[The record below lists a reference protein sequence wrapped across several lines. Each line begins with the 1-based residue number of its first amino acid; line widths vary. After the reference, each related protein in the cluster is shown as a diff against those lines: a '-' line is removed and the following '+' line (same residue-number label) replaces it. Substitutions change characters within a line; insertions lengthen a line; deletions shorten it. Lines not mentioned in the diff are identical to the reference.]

1 MDFDKFLLVALMFGI
16 FLIFSVGSIDSVAAA
31 DKDIYV
37 AVNGNDTT
45 NLGNSSNSPYATME
59 KAISES
65 GHKDAVTIYLS
76 EGTFRGY
83 GNSLLTINKAHR
95 TQGGNITIVGAGYN
109 KTILD
114 GYYNSHIFEIK
125 LDSVVILKDLTFIN
139 CKNVNGGAISSNGTL
154 IIIDCIFDNNQA
166 IDNGGSL
173 YILSGTCSIY
183 NSTFNN
189 NSASEGGVISFG
201 SYSSSGTLNVD
212 NSVFTN
218 NYVQSG
224 DYNQANGGA
233 IYSYG
238 SSTLTTITNSLFIN
252 NSAISNYHSSY
263 PNSPYVNRGGSV
275 YMRSGY
281 LVNNSFINSS
291 ITGQTPEG
299 SAFYIETDGIYTVE
313 NNLKINCSING
324 VLELD
329 SLIPKKNTSI
339 NVMLSNS
346 IGENWDSVS
355 ITAGVTG
362 ENGNPINEGFV
373 QFFLSGNSIGDPVA
387 VVNGQ
392 ATRTII
398 VHGPNGFY
406 EISAQYLGNE
416 RFNASNGTATY
427 QLLTVTV
434 DVDPVGRAYN
444 SVQNVYLVCNDLTAT
459 IYYTTDGT
467 DPTTSSRV
475 YSGPILINSSTTLKY
490 FAVDPAGYQSQVYTQ
505 NYIIDTIVPTVNS
518 VDPARNEV
526 IKVRGKVIK
535 VTFSEAIKPDSLMF
549 DLKNSSGTLVQV
561 TYNLVDNVLTIV
573 PQDLLTNGKYTL
585 TLRNG
590 TDLAGNALSLYSTNF
605 TVDAVIL
612 KVINITEANYQD
624 YFNPYTGEIL
634 PDADINPGD
643 TIRIGNVSN
652 KLFTIDRQLTL
663 TTIAPGN
670 VIKNGVIH
678 LTQGSSGSS
687 IIGLKIVNDRV
698 DLIIDGITVTK
709 LHGIWLTRSNNN
721 YIFNNSVQLANSRGV
736 FAMPMGWSS
745 NNTITHNSLIS
756 TGSTTM
762 PMGDSNYNN
771 ISYNYLQST
780 AANIIYYNPWG
791 HADYGGNG
799 ICIGNYISNNH
810 LYAINPGPFVV
821 AMAVGAAITSSSGG
835 TTYSTVT
842 IVNNLINNT
851 GYGIVGVGSNSIVKN
866 NTIILPAGAIETA
879 GDNIV
884 VSDNTIYC
892 PGTGIYV
899 GSGRS
904 SDSPVIVTG
913 NKIFNSSSF
922 ASIVIKHDNCIVTN
936 NTVDIDS
943 AYFGIYIQGNNV
955 TASDNIINL
964 HSYGDGIG
972 VAGDNCQIF
981 NNTFNVA
988 KNKGVVI
995 LGSNSNVQSNNIKA
1009 GLGIVVDSTGIV
1021 WSRTSDSSDVASS
1034 WKYPSASNRLYFNN
1048 IVNNIIVSVSYGI
1061 FLNGNVYNTTIR
1073 DNQITTNE
1081 TIGIVKNITDN
1092 FGDDS
1097 NDNTVNGVI
1106 TDFTGIIINDQNFY
1120 SYFDEE
1126 GYFKLNTS
1134 AENFVFILTYLT
1146 NKIINVD
1153 RNMTLFSNGLA
1164 NLLTNVTIVIHRDG
1178 SGSTIKELNFFNEDR
1193 GAIVLEDCENVNVSN
1208 NDITISSNTNFKG
1221 SLTGI
1226 SIDASDFVN
1235 IVSNSIFII
1244 GSNAYIY
1251 GIFIG
1256 GNSNYLNIFNNSI
1269 ILKGDKLVEGIY
1281 CELLGYSNITANTIN
1296 LMGKGFGY
1304 GIAAANVNGP
1314 VHDLNITDNIIV
1326 ANIGKML
1333 YLIELHI
1340 TENINIQNNFLN
1352 GKANGVYGVA
1362 LYNSNNTTIK
1372 SNEIKTYGGNLD
1384 KITDN
1389 PDVLGTGNA
1398 AIYICHNTSN
1408 TVAENNIIYTDAKKQ
1423 IIVDNSKPGFN
1434 NSFTRNYFVV
1444 YDDNISNYFNSK
1456 NEFNNSLVTQN
1467 DTLLFDNIK
1476 TYRNLIFNTPLKI
1489 TSYSI
1494 YSVVNGTFTF
1504 KSGASNS
1511 TVTHL
1516 NFNLTDK
1523 TAFLIADGTNI
1534 TLSNNLINI
1543 LSTNPALKNLSA
1555 ITITQYSTYNTI
1567 HNNTINMTGKS
1578 NMTAITVYNY
1588 YDGYYGRSPEF
1599 NRIEGNTIDLK
1610 SNLSVTGI
1618 YNAMTGNT
1626 TIANNSINLSANDT
1640 ACGINNIYS
1649 KDFKIFMSTLW
1660 TKNTNILNNTI
1671 SATGNKVRLIVSI
1684 MANNTYISGNILRS
1698 SSVASYGYA
1707 AYNTTGDLLEYN
1719 DIEVNGTNT
1728 NANFINLDW
1737 ARVPHTGV
1745 YFSAGSS
1752 KGTLYEN
1759 SIVSNYAKG
1768 DDYAVYIEENTSNM
1782 VVKDNYLISDNN
1794 RRLANK
1800 AIFYGPSTTV
1810 NNNGYYYVYVSPNG
1824 SDVTGDGSKE
1834 KPFKTVKYA
1843 VSKVINKGII
1853 YISNGTYYESDIL
1866 VNKAITIINLAY
1878 NNAIINNSTNI
1889 PNGNVV
1895 INGNGG
1901 QIFNV
1906 TKNAKLT
1913 VNGLHFTGAVADDGS
1928 VFYNN
1933 GFLSV
1938 KDCNFFENTVN
1949 NYGGVAVNYGTLLIE
1964 NSEFSFNTAYRGG
1977 VIDNFGNL
1985 TIFSSNFHNNS
1996 VYMNGS
2002 GAVIFSH
2009 DNSII
2014 NIIKSKFTSNSANK
2028 ANTDP
2033 IYQTTD
2039 ENRISY
2045 GSGGVI
2051 YNLGSLYIYDTIF
2064 EYNTAKTMGGAIV
2077 SSSNS
2082 GIKDFLIVNSTFN
2095 HNSAQGGGAIN
2106 VIQNNNLVIFN
2117 SSFYENEGTVQLGGA
2132 LMISRSTLT
2141 MDRVNMTSNSAAYG
2155 GGAIAMWYTD
2165 ATITNSNII
2174 GNMADVGGGIYFSG
2188 ENLGGHPSVTLT
2200 ILNSTISK
2208 NIGFERG
2215 GAFSFNNYVNV
2226 IVTNST
2232 ITDNFASKN
2241 PALDVFSG
2249 NDPPGYWIDLDD
2261 NWWGPDGPPDDVW
2274 RLANLFR
2281 NYKREKI
2288 TYGGIGGGSDPQP
2301 GDGQGTLPNPWYNPN
2316 YGNTGNGLGSG
2327 TGFGFGTGFGLGS
2340 GTGFGDGTGSGI
2352 SGSGSGSGT
2361 GGTGT
2366 GSGGT
2371 GTGTGSGGG
2380 SLTPGGHGGNSDG
2393 PRGDNNSTA
2402 VWNDIGASGMV
2413 GALGYATVGE
2423 SGSSGRSGGS
2433 SGSNRVYEISEAEKT
2448 QNNDNDDYWSI
2459 LAGLIVAI
2467 LFLVLIATGYLHNR
2481 RSV

>member
-65 GHKDAVTIYLS
+65 GHKDAVTIHLS
-76 EGTFRGY
+76 EGTFRGS

-125 LDSVVILKDLTFIN
+125 LDSVVILKNLAFIN
-139 CKNVNGGAISSNGTL
+139 CKNVNGGVISSNGTL
-154 IIIDCIFDNNQA
+154 KIIDCIFDNNRA
-166 IDNGGSL
+166 INKGGSL
-173 YILSGTCSIY
+173 YILSGTTSIY
-183 NSTFNN
+183 NSIFNN
-189 NSASEGGVISFG
+189 NSASREGGAIFAG
-201 SYSSSGTLNVD
+201 SYPASGTLNVD

-218 NYVQSG
+218 NYVHSG
-224 DYNQANGGA
+224 DVYEANGGA

-238 SSTLTTITNSLFIN
+238 PSTFTASITNSLFTN
-252 NSAISNYHSSY
+252 NSAISDYRSSP
-263 PNSPYVNRGGSV
+263 PNSPHVNRGGSV
-275 YMRSGY
+275 YLSSGY

-291 ITGQTPEG
+291 IIGEVPEG
-299 SAFYIETDGIYTVE
+299 SAFYIGTDGIYTAE
-313 NNLKINCSING
+313 NNLRINCSING
-324 VLELD
+324 VLEPD
-329 SLIPKKNTSI
+329 IYTPDYAGDTNTNI
-339 NVMLSNS
+339 TLSNDM
-346 IGENWDSVS
+346 GEDGDVD
-355 ITAGVTG
+355 ITVDVTNKNGV
-362 ENGNPINEGFV
+362 PINEGLV
-373 QFFLSGNSIGDPVA
+373 EFFLNGNSLGTVG
-387 VVNGQ
+387 VVNGR
-392 ATRTII
+392 ATKRIQITGPIGPYII
-398 VHGPNGFY
+398 L
-406 EISAQYLGNE
+406 AKYLGTD
-416 RFNASNGTATY
+416 RFNESFGIGLYHLIDGVAPN
-427 QLLTVTV
+427 VTI
-434 DVDPVGRAYN
+434 DPAGGNYTG
-444 SVQNVYLVCNDLTAT
+444 VQYVTLICDELNAT
-459 IYYTTDGT
+459 IYYTMDGST
-467 DPTTSSRV
+467 PTTNSVV
-475 YSGPILINSSTTLKY
+475 YSGPIRISSNMALKYFAVDRSGNPSDIYTQNYVITNVVPSVYVDPAGGIYHVVQNVTLTCDDLTAVIYYTMDGSTPTVNSAVYSGPIRVSSSMTLKY
-490 FAVDPAGYQSQVYTQ
+490 FAVNSAGNPSQVYMQ
-505 NYIIDTIVPTVNS
+505 NFIINS
-518 VDPARNEV
+518 RQPKE
-526 IKVRGKVIK
+526 
-535 VTFSEAIKPDSLMF
+535 
-549 DLKNSSGTLVQV
+549 
-561 TYNLVDNVLTIV
+561 
-573 PQDLLTNGKYTL
+573 
-585 TLRNG
+585 
-590 TDLAGNALSLYSTNF
+590 
-605 TVDAVIL
+605 
-612 KVINITEANYQD
+612 INITNDNYKD
-624 YFNPYTGEIL
+624 YFNVYTGEIL
-634 PDADINPGD
+634 ADADIIAGD

-670 VIKNGVIH
+670 IIKNGVIH
-678 LTQGSSGSS
+678 LTQGSSGSRL
-687 IIGLKIVNDRV
+687 IGLKIVNDKV

-745 NNTITHNSLIS
+745 NNTIIYNTLIS

-810 LYAINPGPFVV
+810 LYAISPGPFVT
-821 AMAVGAAITSSSGG
+821 AMAVGAGVTSSNGV
-835 TTYSTVT
+835 TIYSTVT

-851 GYGIVGVGSNSIVKN
+851 GYGIVGVGSDSLVKN
-866 NTIILPAGAIETA
+866 NTIITPAGAIETA
-879 GDNIV
+879 GDNII

-892 PGTGIYV
+892 PGTGIFV
-899 GSGRS
+899 SSTRS
-904 SDSPVIVTG
+904 SDPPVIVTS
-913 NKIFNSSSF
+913 NKIFDSSSF
-922 ASIVIKHDNCIVTN
+922 AAMVIKLDNCIVTN

-943 AYFGIYIQGNNV
+943 ANFGIYIQGNNV

-972 VAGDNCQIF
+972 VAGDNCQLF
-981 NNTFNVA
+981 NNTFNVD
-988 KNKGVVI
+988 KNKGIVI
-995 LGSNSNVQSNNIKA
+995 LASNSTVHYNNIKA
-1009 GLGIVVDSTGIV
+1009 GLGVVVDSTGIV
-1021 WSRTSDSSDVASS
+1021 WNRNPDSSDVASS
-1034 WKYPSASNRLYFNN
+1034 WRYPPASNQLYFNT
-1048 IVNNIIVSVSYGI
+1048 IVNNIIVSISYGI
-1061 FLNGNVYNTTIR
+1061 FLNGNVYNTTIK

-1081 TIGIVKNITDN
+1081 TLGIVKNITDN

-1097 NDNTVNGVI
+1097 TDNTVNGVI

-1164 NLLTNVTIVIHRDG
+1164 NLLTNVTIVIHREG

-1281 CELLGYSNITANTIN
+1281 CELLGYSSITANTIN

-1599 NRIEGNTIDLK
+1599 NKIEGNTIDLK

-1866 VNKAITIINLAY
+1866 VNKDITIINLAY